1 MRKSSLAVSALS
13 LLPESARRRNLIE
26 KAVLETFRLEKSKIP
41 GDISVVFL
49 DRARMK
55 SLNKRF
61 LNHSH
66 DTDVIAFNYDQ
77 DFPGA
82 PFGDI
87 YISAY
92 QARRQAEEMGHPILK
107 EVLTLVIHGTLHL
120 LGYDDA
126 TPRQKAVMFKKQD
139 VLLARL
145 K

>member
-1 MRKSSLAVSALS
+1 MRLAVSAIS
-13 LLPESARRRNLIE
+13 LLPPSARRRNLIT
-26 KAVLETFRLEKSKIP
+26 KAVEATFRSEKRSVP
-41 GDISVVFL
+41 GEVNVVFV

-55 SLNKRF
+55 RLNKQF
-61 LNHSH
+61 LNHAH

-77 DFPGA
+77 DFPGS

-92 QARRQAEEMGHPILK
+92 QARLQAKEMGHPILK

-126 TPRQKAVMFKKQD
+126 TPKQKAVMFAKQD
-139 VLLARL
+139 ALVARL
-145 K
+145 LGR